1 MSVRLSK
8 VVFAAFAVV
17 CGMQHTVAAE
27 AWLDV
32 NGVRFVNAGAVADQ
46 LDLKFE
52 LVERAGLGTFCSR
65 MPPATCIPVRLNS
78 QNHVRK
84 SGTVF
89 VRVTDLQTALSIK
102 VEFADEKLTV
112 RRRTSEASDEGA
124 SPTYHATWGKDR
136 GFDVGQTVPDI
147 PLLDM
152 QGKEVR
158 FSRFL
163 GKRYILY
170 CWASW

>member
-1 MSVRLSK
+1 MSVRLPK
-8 VVFAAFAVV
+8 IVLAAFAVV

-27 AWLDV
+27 VWLDV
-32 NGVRFVNAGAVADQ
+32 NGVRFANADAVADQ

-78 QNHVRK
+78 ETHVRK
-84 SGTVF
+84 SDAVF
-89 VRVTDLQTALSIK
+89 LRVTDLQTALSIE

-112 RRRTSEASDEGA
+112 RRRSLGASDDVA
-124 SPTYHATWGKDR
+124 SSTYHAAWGKGR
-136 GFDVGQTVPDI
+136 GFNVGQTVPDI

-152 QGKEVR
+152 NGKEVR